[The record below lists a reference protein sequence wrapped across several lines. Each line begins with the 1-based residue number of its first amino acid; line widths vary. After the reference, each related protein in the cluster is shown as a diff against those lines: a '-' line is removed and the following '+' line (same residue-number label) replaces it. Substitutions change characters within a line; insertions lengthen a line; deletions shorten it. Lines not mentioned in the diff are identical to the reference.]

1 LVSRSQNAWPAEH
14 IKMKFATPVLVDT
27 YVCFLFSTKVTPHKQ
42 WVFHHVVMIRV
53 VVSKH
58 EHAEKFE
65 STWSCV
71 RHPMKWKPFQ
81 ISIDAKRK
89 KNLRAK
95 MVHFN

>member
-1 LVSRSQNAWPAEH
+1 LVSQNAWPAEH
-14 IKMKFATPVLVDT
+14 IKMKFATPVLVDMC
-27 YVCFLFSTKVTPHKQ
+27 VFSSSKVTPHKQ

-58 EHAEKFE
+58 EQAEKFE

-81 ISIDAKRK
+81 ISIEEIDAKRK